1 MSMDELAR
9 LKVRTDGERRDA
21 ICAHCAQ
28 AIPEGRNDEY
38 CCRGC
43 KAVASLIRAAS
54 LERYY
59 DLRRGP
65 GVPIGELNTG
75 PRDRKWLSP
84 IKEKLE
90 ASEGGERVALDL
102 QGVHCSAC
110 VWLIETVFDRYE
122 GGQLELNPT
131 LGRAELYL
139 PSNFAIERFVDEVE
153 AFGYRVSAASDTAER
168 PESDNLLIRAGIC
181 LALAGNGMM
190 ASVAIYVGLD
200 EGIVYQ
206 WAKEIAFVCAML
218 AVLIG
223 APIFV
228 RSAWQGIRRGI
239 LHLDLPIALGMGLA
253 FAGSIWSYFIE
264 GGANYI
270 DTLTIFV
277 ALMLLGRW
285 LQTRVLERNRRQLLA
300 DQGLGGLLSRRI
312 VGDRAELIPSTSIEP
327 GDQLLISPGDLIPVE
342 ATLLGN
348 AASFSFDWIDGESH
362 PRVIEAGGAIPSG
375 ALLVSDEAVRV
386 EAAESIES
394 SMVFSLLAGKRE
406 RKENERALAG
416 LPHNIG
422 GYYVVF
428 VLFASLASAL
438 IVHFIHGDLV
448 LTLESAIAAL
458 VVTCPCAFGI
468 AVPLAYEV
476 VQTQLRRAGI
486 FVRRPSLFDRLRSV
500 EKIVFDKTGTLT
512 TGLLELEDDEAL
524 ETLSSRDRAI
534 LYNLAARSSHPKSRA
549 IATALEDRG
558 EIALDT
564 ALIAR
569 EIQGRGLELESEGR
583 VYRLGEAHFA
593 LGESEGASALAL
605 ESDLLFSRDH
615 KLIGA
620 FATAESI
627 RPEAREE
634 LARLERAGKELF
646 ILSGD
651 HQDRCISI
659 ASALGVDESR
669 VFGDHNPEEKARFI
683 EAHDPEITMMI
694 GDGLNDTRALQTAL
708 CSGTPSIDR
717 PFTAS
722 RCDFYFISPGLE
734 PISRLFSRAERLAK
748 TVRTDLAIAI
758 VYNIFAVSL
767 CAAGLMRP
775 WLAAILMPSSSLGT
789 IAYTLISLRERR
801 SRWKS

>member
-1 MSMDELAR
+1 MSVDELAI
-9 LKVRTDGERRDA
+9 LKSREEGRRGA
-21 ICAHCAQ
+21 AKCAHCAQ
-28 AIPEGRNDEY
+28 PIPAGRSDEY

-54 LERYY
+54 LDRYY

-65 GVPIGELNTG
+65 GVPIGELHSG
-75 PRDRKWLSP
+75 PRDRKWLTP

-90 ASEGGERVALDL
+90 ASESGERVALDL

-139 PSNFAIERFVDEVE
+139 PSNFEIERFVDEVE

-168 PESDNLLIRAGIC
+168 PESDNLLLRAGIC
-181 LALAGNGMM
+181 LSLAGNGMM

-206 WAKEIAFVCAML
+206 WAREIAFVCAML

-223 APIFV
+223 APVFV

-253 FAGSIWSYFIE
+253 FIGSIWSYFIE

-300 DQGLGGLLSRRI
+300 DQGLDGLLTRRI
-312 VGDRAELIPSTSIEP
+312 EGDRAELVPSTSIEP
-327 GDQLLISPGDLIPVE
+327 GDELLISPGDLVPVE
-342 ATLLGN
+342 AKLLSGS
-348 AASFSFDWIDGESH
+348 ASFSFDWIDGESR
-362 PRVIEAGGAIPSG
+362 PRLIEEGATIPSG
-375 ALLVSDEAVRV
+375 ALLVSAEAIRV

-394 SMVFSLLAGKRE
+394 SMVFSLLSGKSERRE
-406 RKENERALAG
+406 NARALAG

-448 LTLESAIAAL
+448 LTLESATAAL

-486 FVRRPSLFDRLRSV
+486 FVRRPSLFDRLGSV

-512 TGLLELEDDEAL
+512 TGLLELEDDASLDAL
-524 ETLSSRDRAI
+524 SADDRAI
-534 LYNLAARSSHPKSRA
+534 LYNLAARSNHPKSRA
-549 IATALEDRG
+549 IANALEDRG
-558 EIALDT
+558 EIALD
-564 ALIAR
+564 ASLIAR
-569 EIQGRGLELESEGR
+569 ELQGKGLELEHEGAT
-583 VYRLGEAHFA
+583 YRLGEASFS
-593 LGESEGASALAL
+593 LGDGAAARDLAF
-605 ESDLLFSRDH
+605 ESDLVFSRDH
-615 KLIGA
+615 QLIGA

-634 LARLERAGKELF
+634 LERLERDGKELY

-651 HQDRCISI
+651 HRARCVAI
-659 ASALGVDESR
+659 ASELGVDESR
-669 VFGDHNPEEKARFI
+669 VFGDHDPEDKARFI
-683 EAHDPEITMMI
+683 EEHDPEVTMMI

-708 CSGTPSIDR
+708 CSGTPSIER

-734 PISRLFSRAERLAK
+734 PIGRLFSRAKRLAK

-767 CAAGLMRP
+767 CAAGFMRP

-801 SRWKS
+801 PEWRS